1 MVVVLELLMGLRLPL
16 LLVVVVVMRGDDNG
30 HIITVSL
37 LFGDDLGGDEMIPS
51 LLPLLFPPSLPP
63 SFFYVLRQGFMK
75 SRLVLN
81 PLCRHSWP

>member
-16 LLVVVVVMRGDDNG
+16 LLVVVVVMGGDDNG

-37 LFGDDLGGDEMIPS
+37 LFEDDLGGDEMIPS

-63 SFFYVLRQGFMK
+63 SFFLCFETGFYEVQAGLEPTM
-75 SRLVLN
+75 
-81 PLCRHSWP
+81 